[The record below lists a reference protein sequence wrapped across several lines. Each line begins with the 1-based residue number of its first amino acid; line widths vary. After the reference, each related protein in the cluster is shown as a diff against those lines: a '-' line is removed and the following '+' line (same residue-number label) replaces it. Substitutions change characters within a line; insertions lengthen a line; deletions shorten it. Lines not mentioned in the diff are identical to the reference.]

1 MKKKLLA
8 GFMTLCMLLS
18 LLPSAAFAVET
29 EAESS
34 TEQTVPVKEEAGSQ
48 PRDARLIW
56 ISVGLLYRSPTVAPM
71 LPLKTMGP

>member
-34 TEQTVPVKEEAGSQ
+34 TEQTVPVSHSMYMHS
-48 PRDARLIW
+48 
-56 ISVGLLYRSPTVAPM
+56 SVSVFQEHPQHSRSM
-71 LPLKTMGP
+71 E